1 MFANL
6 VVVDGL
12 RVCCLWEEARGL
24 TVRKMMGRRMTR
36 RKIRQTG
43 GLGKETD
50 AVTVN
55 LPRHTQSM

>member
-6 VVVDGL
+6 VVVDEL

-24 TVRKMMGRRMTR
+24 TVRKMMGRRMAR

-43 GLGKETD
+43 GLEKETD

-55 LPRHTQSM
+55 LPRHTQSV